1 MKEHIKSRLF
11 ERDMLVEYVS
21 KTKALEIMQN
31 QIAELEKN
39 IDALDE
45 DIEELEDSGLDRTVE
60 ILCKTRNSLNLERL
74 ELEIH
79 ICKLRLWLA
88 EFERDMLIEY
98 VSKAK
103 ALEVMQTQIVDLEN
117 LIEAFDKDIE
127 ELDGAGLNRTVE
139 ILCKTRN
146 SLNLERLELE
156 IHICKLRLWLAE
168 FELERQ
174 LAR

>member
-1 MKEHIKSRLF
+1 MKEYIRRRSMK
-11 ERDMLVEYVS
+11 DMLVEYVS
-21 KTKALEIMQN
+21 KVKAVEVMQS

-74 ELEIH
+74 DLEIH

-88 EFERDMLIEY
+88 EFE
-98 VSKAK
+98 KA
-103 ALEVMQTQIVDLEN
+103 Q
-117 LIEAFDKDIE
+117 
-127 ELDGAGLNRTVE
+127 
-139 ILCKTRN
+139 
-146 SLNLERLELE
+146 
-156 IHICKLRLWLAE
+156 
-168 FELERQ
+168 Q

>member
-1 MKEHIKSRLF
+1 MKDYTGKQSLK
-11 ERDMLVEYVS
+11 DMLVEYVS
-21 KTKALEIMQN
+21 KVKALGIMQN

-39 IDALDE
+39 IDALDK

-79 ICKLRLWLA
+79 ICKLRLW
-88 EFERDMLIEY
+88 M
-98 VSKAK
+98 
-103 ALEVMQTQIVDLEN
+103 
-117 LIEAFDKDIE
+117 
-127 ELDGAGLNRTVE
+127 
-139 ILCKTRN
+139 
-146 SLNLERLELE
+146 
-156 IHICKLRLWLAE
+156 AE

>member
-1 MKEHIKSRLF
+1 MKDYMGIRSMK
-11 ERDMLVEYVS
+11 DMFVEYVS
-21 KTKALEIMQN
+21 KVKAVEVTQK

-88 EFERDMLIEY
+88 EFE
-98 VSKAK
+98 KARQ
-103 ALEVMQTQIVDLEN
+103 M
-117 LIEAFDKDIE
+117 
-127 ELDGAGLNRTVE
+127 
-139 ILCKTRN
+139 TR
-146 SLNLERLELE
+146 
-156 IHICKLRLWLAE
+156 
-168 FELERQ
+168 
-174 LAR
+174 